1 MKARSIQFKFL
12 MTVISAILSIAVFVG
27 GLCIYELDNYIQH
40 QTEDLITTTC
50 SNEVAQTND
59 VLSDIES
66 SVRIMESY
74 VLSLFKEQSDVLDR
88 EKQTAMLKL
97 AGEMFVDVAANT
109 NGAVAYYLRFDPE
122 ISDGKTGM
130 FYSKT
135 DGVDE
140 YICFEPTDISAYER
154 DDIEHVGWFWLPYD
168 AGQPVWLA
176 PYFNQNNG
184 IMMISFVI
192 PLYVEEQFIGV
203 VGMDIDYTVLTNRI
217 NQIKIYENGFAR
229 LELNGAIIYTGGH
242 HNSQENTEEYLSASE
257 DLANGMTLVL
267 FASYDDIRQIRLA
280 MALKILISV
289 ILLAS
294 VFSIV
299 VFFVVKKVVK
309 PLKKLTEASI
319 KLSSGDYDV
328 DIEPSNTYEI
338 QQLSAA
344 FEIMIMNLREHEKLQ
359 HILAYRDSLTGLRNT
374 TSYKKWV
381 TDFNK
386 KIKDE
391 SPTFGV
397 IVFDVNDL
405 KKTNDNFG
413 HNAGN
418 KMIAAASQII
428 SDTFKRSPVFRIGGD
443 EFLVILQNR
452 DLEDRDDLFSA
463 FESKCNE
470 TLVETESTNIPISI
484 AKGFS
489 MFAPDKDTQFSDVF
503 KRADEEMYNNKKAIK
518 EARK

>member
-1 MKARSIQFKFL
+1 
-12 MTVISAILSIAVFVG
+12 
-27 GLCIYELDNYIQH
+27 
-40 QTEDLITTTC
+40 
-50 SNEVAQTND
+50 
-59 VLSDIES
+59 
-66 SVRIMESY
+66 
-74 VLSLFKEQSDVLDR
+74 
-88 EKQTAMLKL
+88 
-97 AGEMFVDVAANT
+97 
-109 NGAVAYYLRFDPE
+109 
-122 ISDGKTGM
+122 
-130 FYSKT
+130 
-135 DGVDE
+135 
-140 YICFEPTDISAYER
+140 
-154 DDIEHVGWFWLPYD
+154 
-168 AGQPVWLA
+168 
-176 PYFNQNNG
+176 
-184 IMMISFVI
+184 
-192 PLYVEEQFIGV
+192 
-203 VGMDIDYTVLTNRI
+203 
-217 NQIKIYENGFAR
+217 
-229 LELNGAIIYTGGH
+229 
-242 HNSQENTEEYLSASE
+242 
-257 DLANGMTLVL
+257 
-267 FASYDDIRQIRLA
+267 